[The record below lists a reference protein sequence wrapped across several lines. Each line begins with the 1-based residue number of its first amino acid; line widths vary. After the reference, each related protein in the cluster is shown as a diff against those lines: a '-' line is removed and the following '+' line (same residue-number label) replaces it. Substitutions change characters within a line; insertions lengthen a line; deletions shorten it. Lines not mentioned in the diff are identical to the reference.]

1 MPRTHH
7 ERLVVPVVVVG
18 SGPEWEEVPERP
30 REVVTRV
37 SVDSLAETKSDPD
50 VDGEDVQI
58 LSEKTVEERA
68 GDGSLGENEDL
79 QGVGVLR
86 GQSDRGAESMMLLVD
101 VLVQR
106 SPVKRSVRK
115 VVERVFKDEE
125 EGELSEHHR
134 NRSERNL
141 VGRHAEVAADRVE
154 KVDEREFAGK
164 VGDQDVFG
172 AGPELLVRYVLV
184 LLQLP
189 LLEVRDPVDDE
200 PWDTTAKVDNLSSV
214 GIAMSVRTTHLVY

>member
-1 MPRTHH
+1 M
-7 ERLVVPVVVVG
+7 VVG

-30 REVVTRV
+30 REVVARV
-37 SVDSLAETKSDPD
+37 SVDGLAETESDPD

-68 GDGSLGENEDL
+68 RDGSLGENEDL

-86 GQSDRGAESMMLLVD
+86 GQSDRGAESVMLLVD

-125 EGELSEHHR
+125 ESELSKHHR
-134 NRSERNL
+134 DRGERDL
-141 VGRHAEVAADRVE
+141 VGRHAEVATDRVE
-154 KVDEREFAGK
+154 KIDEREFAGE

-172 AGPELLVRYVLV
+172 AGPKLLVRYVLV

-200 PWDTTAKVDNLSSV
+200 PWDTTSKVDNLASV
-214 GIAMSVRTTHLVY
+214 GVTVCVRMTHLVD